1 MKDFLERLVQQSLD
15 QGASYAD
22 ARRVRRRTQ
31 EIIVRDG
38 RLEQANEAETEGYNI
53 RVLIDG
59 SFGFSASYDFD
70 NAPKTVDEAV
80 RIAKASAG
88 VNRKKISWKPQ
99 PAVEGHYEGPCEI
112 DPFAVS
118 LDKKVSLL
126 LDADKR
132 MANRP
137 ELKHREHFLEFFEED
152 KEFFSSEGSYVTQH
166 YVESGGQI
174 QATAME
180 GTQIQVKSYPNS
192 FGDFRKAGWE
202 FIQEMDFINNADEVA
217 DLAVAL
223 LSAPDLPQSVTNLIL
238 LGPQL
243 SLQVHESV
251 GHATELDRVM
261 GYEASYAGTS
271 FATLDKLGNL
281 QYGST
286 AMNITSD
293 PTLPYGLGS
302 FGWDDE
308 GTPAHQVYLI
318 KEGLLVDYL
327 SDRETAAKIGHA
339 SSGASR
345 ADGWWSLPI
354 VRMTNVSLL
363 PGDKTLEELMDMAGD
378 GYIFDLN
385 KNWSIDDKRLNFHF
399 GAEAAWE
406 IKNGKKG
413 KLYKNPSY
421 WGITPEFWNSL
432 VAVAGP
438 QYWRVWGLPNCGKG
452 EPGQTMRV
460 AHGTSPALFRNV
472 KVGGNE

>member
-1 MKDFLERLVQQSLD
+1 MKDFLERLVQKALD
-15 QGASYAD
+15 QGATYAD
-22 ARRVRRRTQ
+22 ARRVRRRT
-31 EIIVRDG
+31 EDIFVRDG
-38 RLEQANEAETEGYNI
+38 KLEQVQLAETEGYNL
-53 RVLIDG
+53 RVLVEG
-59 SFGFSASYDFD
+59 SFGFAASYDFD
-70 NAPKTVDEAV
+70 SPEKVVSEAV
-80 RIAKASAG
+80 GIARASAK
-88 VNRKKISWKPQ
+88 VNKKKIEWHQQAPVS
-99 PAVEGHYEGPCEI
+99 GHYEGPMEI
-112 DPFAVS
+112 DPFKVP
-118 LDKKVSLL
+118 LDKKVSVLL
-126 LDADKR
+126 EADKI
-132 MANRP
+132 MAAKP
-137 ELKHREHFLEFFEED
+137 QIKHREHFLQFWEEE

-174 QATAME
+174 QCTAME
-180 GTQIQVKSYPNS
+180 GTQMQVKSYPNS

-202 FIQEMDFINNADEVA
+202 FIEEMDFVHHAEEVA

-223 LSAPDLPQSVTNLIL
+223 LTAPNLPQGVANIII

-251 GHATELDRVM
+251 GHATELDRVL

-271 FATLDKLGNL
+271 FATLDNLGKLH
-281 QYGST
+281 YGSK

-318 KEGLLVDYL
+318 REGLLVDYL
-327 SDRETAAKIGHA
+327 SDRETAAQIGHS

-363 PGDKTLEELMDMAGD
+363 PGDKTLEELMDMAGN
-378 GYIFDLN
+378 GYMFDIN

-438 QYWRVWGLPNCGKG
+438 QEWRVWGLPNCGKG

-460 AHGTSPALFRNV
+460 AHGTAPALFKNI

>member
-1 MKDFLERLVQQSLD
+1 LKDFLEGLVQKALD

-22 ARRVRRRTQ
+22 ARRVRRRT
-31 EIIVRDG
+31 ENIFVRDG
-38 RLEQANEAETEGYNI
+38 KLEQVGLEETEGYNL
-53 RVLIDG
+53 RVLVDG
-59 SFGFSASYDFD
+59 SFGFAASYDFD
-70 NAPKTVDEAV
+70 KPEKVVSDAV
-80 RIAKASAG
+80 GIARASAN
-88 VNRKKISWKPQ
+88 VNKKKIEWLHQ
-99 PAVEGHYEGPCEI
+99 PPVSGHYEGPMEI
-112 DPFAVS
+112 DPFTVP

-126 LDADKR
+126 LEADKV
-132 MANRP
+132 MATKP
-137 ELKHREHFLEFFEED
+137 QLKHREHFLQFWEEE

-174 QATAME
+174 QGTAME
-180 GTQIQVKSYPNS
+180 GTQMQVKSYPNS

-202 FIQEMDFINNADEVA
+202 FIEEMDFVHHAEEVA

-223 LSAPDLPQSVTNLIL
+223 LTAPNLPQGVANIII

-251 GHATELDRVM
+251 GHATELDRVL

-271 FATLDKLGNL
+271 FATLDNLGKL
-281 QYGST
+281 QYGSP

-327 SDRETAAKIGHA
+327 SDRETSAQIGHS

-345 ADGWWSLPI
+345 GDGWWSLPI
-354 VRMTNVSLL
+354 VRMTNVNLL
-363 PGDKTLEELMDMAGD
+363 PGDKTLEELMDMAGE
-378 GYIFDLN
+378 GYVFDIN

-399 GAEAAWE
+399 GSEAAWE

-413 KLYKNPSY
+413 RLYKNPSY

-438 QYWRVWGLPNCGKG
+438 QEWRVWGLPNCGKG
-452 EPGQTMRV
+452 EPGQVMRV
-460 AHGTSPALFRNV
+460 AHGTAPALFKNI

>member
-1 MKDFLERLVQQSLD
+1 MKDFLEGLVQKALD
-15 QGASYAD
+15 QGATYAD
-22 ARRVRRRTQ
+22 ARRVRRRTE
-31 EIIVRDG
+31 EIAVRDG
-38 RLEQANEAETEGYNI
+38 RLEEVQESETDGYNI
-53 RVLIDG
+53 RVLMDG
-59 SFGFSASYDFD
+59 AFGFSASYNFD
-70 NAPKTVDEAV
+70 NAEKTVNEAV
-80 RIAKASAG
+80 KIAKASSMASA
-88 VNRKKISWKPQ
+88 KKLEWKAQAP
-99 PAVEGHYEGPCEI
+99 VTGHYEGPCEI
-112 DPFAVS
+112 DPFKLP
-118 LDKKVSLL
+118 LDKKVSVLL
-126 LDADKR
+126 EADKR
-132 MANRP
+132 MATRP
-137 ELKHREHFLEFFEED
+137 ELKHREHFLEFFEEE

-174 QATAME
+174 QATAMD

-202 FIQEMDFINNADEVA
+202 FIEEMDFVGHADEVA

-223 LSAPDLPQSVTNLIL
+223 LSAPDLPQGVANLIL

-271 FATLDKLGNL
+271 FATLDKLGKL
-281 QYGST
+281 QYGSKV
-286 AMNITSD
+286 MNITSD

-327 SDRETAAKIGHA
+327 SDRETSSQIGHN

-363 PGDKTLEELMDMAGD
+363 PGDKTLEELMDMAGN
-378 GYIFDLN
+378 GYMLDLN

-438 QYWRVWGLPNCGKG
+438 QEWRVWGLPNCGKG

-460 AHGTSPALFRNV
+460 AHGTSPALFKNV